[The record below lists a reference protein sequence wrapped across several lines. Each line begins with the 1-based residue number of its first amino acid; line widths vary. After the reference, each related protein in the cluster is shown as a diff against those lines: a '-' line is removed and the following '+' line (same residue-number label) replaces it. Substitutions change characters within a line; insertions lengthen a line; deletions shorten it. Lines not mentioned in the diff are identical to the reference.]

1 MSVVRRPHGDDGQ
14 VLVMVALMM
23 VGVVS
28 VVGLVSDG
36 GLVFAQ
42 RRDLQNV
49 ADAAAAA
56 GAMQIDEAVYRSSG
70 EVVLDEQLARDAAA
84 LYWTPKA
91 TSTTWC
97 RCYPTGWRSRCRVRR
112 RRASCG
118 SSASMASKSV
128 RARPRSRATASRARD
143 RRRSAD
149 GLESRHNGHS
159 EQPAGSNDGCR
170 VR

>member
-1 MSVVRRPHGDDGQ
+1 MKVVRRLRDDEGQ

-56 GAMQIDEAVYRSSG
+56 GAMQIDEAAYRSTG

-84 LYWTPKA
+84 FYLDAEGDLDYVVNVLPDRVEVAVSRQA
-91 TSTTWC
+91 T
-97 RCYPTGWRSRCRVRR
+97 TGFLRVI
-112 RRASCG
+112 G
-118 SSASMASKSV
+118 IDGVDVSASAS
-128 RARPRSRATASRARD
+128 AEPRYGVE
-143 RRRSAD
+143 SA
-149 GLESRHNGHS
+149 G
-159 EQPAGSNDGCR
+159 P
-170 VR
+170 

>member
-1 MSVVRRPHGDDGQ
+1 MSVVRRLHGDEGQ
-14 VLVMVALMM
+14 VLVMVALTM

-56 GAMQIDEAVYRSSG
+56 GAMQIDEAVYRSTG

-84 LYWTPKA
+84 LYLDAEGELDYVVSVLSDRVEVSVSRHA
-91 TSTTWC
+91 T
-97 RCYPTGWRSRCRVRR
+97 TGFLRVI
-112 RRASCG
+112 G
-118 SSASMASKSV
+118 IDGVEVSASAS
-128 RARPRSRATASRARD
+128 AEPRYGVE
-143 RRRSAD
+143 SA
-149 GLESRHNGHS
+149 G
-159 EQPAGSNDGCR
+159 P
-170 VR
+170 

>member
-1 MSVVRRPHGDDGQ
+1 MKVVRRLHGDEGQ

-56 GAMQIDEAVYRSSG
+56 GAMQIDEAVYRSTG
-70 EVVLDEQLARDAAA
+70 EVVLDEQLARDAAM
-84 LYWTPKA
+84 LYLDAEGDLDFAVSVLRDRVEVSVSRQA
-91 TSTTWC
+91 T
-97 RCYPTGWRSRCRVRR
+97 TGFLRVI
-112 RRASCG
+112 G
-118 SSASMASKSV
+118 INGIEV
-128 RARPRSRATASRARD
+128 RAAASAEPRY
-143 RRRSAD
+143 
-149 GLESRHNGHS
+149 GVEI
-159 EQPAGSNDGCR
+159 AGP
-170 VR
+170 

>member
-1 MSVVRRPHGDDGQ
+1 MNLVRRLRGDEGQ

-56 GAMQIDEAVYRSSG
+56 GAMQIDEAVYRSTG
-70 EVVLDEQLARDAAA
+70 EVVLDEQLARDAAV
-84 LYWTPKA
+84 LYLDAEDGLDYVVNVLPDRVEVAVSRQA
-91 TSTTWC
+91 T
-97 RCYPTGWRSRCRVRR
+97 TGFLRVIGIDGVEVT
-112 RRASCG
+112 A
-118 SSASMASKSV
+118 SASAE
-128 RARPRSRATASRARD
+128 PRYGVE
-143 RRRSAD
+143 SA
-149 GLESRHNGHS
+149 G
-159 EQPAGSNDGCR
+159 P
-170 VR
+170 

>member
-1 MSVVRRPHGDDGQ
+1 MSVVRRLHGDEGQ

-56 GAMQIDEAVYRSSG
+56 GAMQIDEAAYRSTG

-84 LYWTPKA
+84 LYLDAEGGLDYVVNVLPDRVEVSVSRQA
-91 TSTTWC
+91 T
-97 RCYPTGWRSRCRVRR
+97 TGFLRVI
-112 RRASCG
+112 G
-118 SSASMASKSV
+118 IDGVEVSASAS
-128 RARPRSRATASRARD
+128 AEPRYGVETA
-143 RRRSAD
+143 
-149 GLESRHNGHS
+149 G
-159 EQPAGSNDGCR
+159 P
-170 VR
+170 

>member
-1 MSVVRRPHGDDGQ
+1 MSVVRRLHGDEGQ

-56 GAMQIDEAVYRSSG
+56 GAMQIDEAVYRSTG

-84 LYWTPKA
+84 FFLDSEGDLDYVVSVLSDRVEVSVSRQA
-91 TSTTWC
+91 T
-97 RCYPTGWRSRCRVRR
+97 TGFLRVI
-112 RRASCG
+112 G
-118 SSASMASKSV
+118 IDGVEVSASAS
-128 RARPRSRATASRARD
+128 AEPRYGVD
-143 RRRSAD
+143 SA
-149 GLESRHNGHS
+149 G
-159 EQPAGSNDGCR
+159 P
-170 VR
+170 

>member
-1 MSVVRRPHGDDGQ
+1 MNAVHWLFGDEGQ

-56 GAMQIDEAVYRSSG
+56 GAMQIDEATYRSTG
-70 EVVLDEQLARDAAA
+70 EVVLDERLAREAAA
-84 LYWTPKA
+84 LYLDGEGDLDYVVSVLSGRVEVSVSRQA
-91 TSTTWC
+91 TTSFL
-97 RCYPTGWRSRCRVRR
+97 RVI
-112 RRASCG
+112 G
-118 SSASMASKSV
+118 IDGV
-128 RARPRSRATASRARD
+128 EVTASALAEPRYGVE
-143 RRRSAD
+143 SA
-149 GLESRHNGHS
+149 G
-159 EQPAGSNDGCR
+159 P
-170 VR
+170 

>member
-1 MSVVRRPHGDDGQ
+1 MSVVRRLHGDDGQ

-56 GAMQIDEAVYRSSG
+56 GAMQIDEAVYRSTG

-84 LYWTPKA
+84 FYLDAEGDLDYVVSVLSDRVEVSVSRQA
-91 TSTTWC
+91 T
-97 RCYPTGWRSRCRVRR
+97 TGFLRVVGIDGVEVT
-112 RRASCG
+112 A
-118 SSASMASKSV
+118 SASAE
-128 RARPRSRATASRARD
+128 PRYGVD
-143 RRRSAD
+143 SA
-149 GLESRHNGHS
+149 G
-159 EQPAGSNDGCR
+159 P
-170 VR
+170 

>member
-1 MSVVRRPHGDDGQ
+1 MNVVRRFHGDDGQ

-56 GAMQIDEAVYRSSG
+56 GAMQIDEAVYRSTG
-70 EVVLDEQLARDAAA
+70 EVVLDEQLARDAAV
-84 LYWTPKA
+84 LYLDAEDGLDYVVNVLPDRVEVAVSRQA
-91 TSTTWC
+91 T
-97 RCYPTGWRSRCRVRR
+97 TGFLRVI
-112 RRASCG
+112 G
-118 SSASMASKSV
+118 IDGIEVSASASAEPRYGV
-128 RARPRSRATASRARD
+128 ERAGP
-143 RRRSAD
+143 
-149 GLESRHNGHS
+149 
-159 EQPAGSNDGCR
+159 
-170 VR
+170 

>member
-1 MSVVRRPHGDDGQ
+1 MNVVRRLHGDEGQ

-56 GAMQIDEAVYRSSG
+56 GAMQIDEAVYRSTG
-70 EVVLDEQLARDAAA
+70 EVVLDEQLVREAAA
-84 LYWTPKA
+84 FYLDAEGDLDYVVSVLSDRVEVSVSRQA
-91 TSTTWC
+91 T
-97 RCYPTGWRSRCRVRR
+97 TGFLRVI
-112 RRASCG
+112 G
-118 SSASMASKSV
+118 IDGIEVSASAS
-128 RARPRSRATASRARD
+128 AEPRYGVE
-143 RRRSAD
+143 SA
-149 GLESRHNGHS
+149 G
-159 EQPAGSNDGCR
+159 P
-170 VR
+170 

>member
-1 MSVVRRPHGDDGQ
+1 MNIGRRLHGDEGQ

-28 VVGLVSDG
+28 VIGLVSDG

-56 GAMQIDEAVYRSSG
+56 GAMQIDEAAYRSTG

-84 LYWTPKA
+84 LYLDAEGGLDYVVNVLPDRVEVAVSRQA
-91 TSTTWC
+91 T
-97 RCYPTGWRSRCRVRR
+97 TGFLRVIGIDGVEVSA
-112 RRASCG
+112 RASAEPRFG
-118 SSASMASKSV
+118 VESAG
-128 RARPRSRATASRARD
+128 P
-143 RRRSAD
+143 
-149 GLESRHNGHS
+149 
-159 EQPAGSNDGCR
+159 
-170 VR
+170 

>member
-1 MSVVRRPHGDDGQ
+1 MKVVRRLRDDEGQ
-14 VLVMVALMM
+14 VLVTVALMM

-56 GAMQIDEAVYRSSG
+56 GAMQIDEAVYRSTG

-84 LYWTPKA
+84 FYLDAEGGLDYVVNVLPDRVEVSVSRQA
-91 TSTTWC
+91 T
-97 RCYPTGWRSRCRVRR
+97 TGFLRVI
-112 RRASCG
+112 G
-118 SSASMASKSV
+118 IDGVEVSASAS
-128 RARPRSRATASRARD
+128 AEPRFGVE
-143 RRRSAD
+143 SA
-149 GLESRHNGHS
+149 G
-159 EQPAGSNDGCR
+159 P
-170 VR
+170 

>member
-1 MSVVRRPHGDDGQ
+1 MNVVRRLHGDEGQ

-56 GAMQIDEAVYRSSG
+56 GAMQIDEAVYRSTG
-70 EVVLDEQLARDAAA
+70 EVVLDEQLARDAAV
-84 LYWTPKA
+84 LYLDAEDGLDYVVNVLPDRVEVAVSRQA
-91 TSTTWC
+91 T
-97 RCYPTGWRSRCRVRR
+97 TGFLRVI
-112 RRASCG
+112 G
-118 SSASMASKSV
+118 INEVEVSASAS
-128 RARPRSRATASRARD
+128 AEPRYGVE
-143 RRRSAD
+143 SA
-149 GLESRHNGHS
+149 G
-159 EQPAGSNDGCR
+159 P
-170 VR
+170 

>member
-1 MSVVRRPHGDDGQ
+1 MNVVRRLRGDQGQ

-56 GAMQIDEAVYRSSG
+56 AAMQIDEAVYRSTG
-70 EVVLDEQLARDAAA
+70 EVVLDEQLARDAAVFYLDA
-84 LYWTPKA
+84 EGDLDYVVSVLSDRVEISVSRQA
-91 TSTTWC
+91 T
-97 RCYPTGWRSRCRVRR
+97 TGFLRVI
-112 RRASCG
+112 G
-118 SSASMASKSV
+118 INGVEVSASAS
-128 RARPRSRATASRARD
+128 AEPRY
-143 RRRSAD
+143 
-149 GLESRHNGHS
+149 GVESGG
-159 EQPAGSNDGCR
+159 P
-170 VR
+170 

>member
-1 MSVVRRPHGDDGQ
+1 MNVVRRLHGDEGQ

-56 GAMQIDEAVYRSSG
+56 GAMQIDEAVYRSTG

-84 LYWTPKA
+84 LYLDTEGGLAYLVNVLPDRVEVAVSRQA
-91 TSTTWC
+91 T
-97 RCYPTGWRSRCRVRR
+97 TGFLRVI
-112 RRASCG
+112 G
-118 SSASMASKSV
+118 IDGVEVSASAS
-128 RARPRSRATASRARD
+128 AEPRYGVE
-143 RRRSAD
+143 SA
-149 GLESRHNGHS
+149 G
-159 EQPAGSNDGCR
+159 P
-170 VR
+170 

>member
-1 MSVVRRPHGDDGQ
+1 MSVVRRLHGEEGQ

-56 GAMQIDEAVYRSSG
+56 GAMQIDEAAYRSTG
-70 EVVLDEQLARDAAA
+70 EVVIDEQLARDAAV
-84 LYWTPKA
+84 LYLDAEGGLDYVVSVLP
-91 TSTTWC
+91 
-97 RCYPTGWRSRCRVRR
+97 GRVEVSVS
-112 RRASCG
+112 RRATTG
-118 SSASMASKSV
+118 FLRVIGIDGVEVSASASAEPRYGV
-128 RARPRSRATASRARD
+128 EGARP
-143 RRRSAD
+143 
-149 GLESRHNGHS
+149 
-159 EQPAGSNDGCR
+159 
-170 VR
+170 

>member
-1 MSVVRRPHGDDGQ
+1 MNVVRRLHGEEGQ

-56 GAMQIDEAVYRSSG
+56 GAMQIDEAAYRSTG
-70 EVVLDEQLARDAAA
+70 EVVLDERSAREAAVFY
-84 LYWTPKA
+84 LDDEGGLDYVVNVLPDRVEVSVSRQA
-91 TSTTWC
+91 T
-97 RCYPTGWRSRCRVRR
+97 TGFLRVI
-112 RRASCG
+112 G
-118 SSASMASKSV
+118 IDGVEVSASAS
-128 RARPRSRATASRARD
+128 AEPRYGVE
-143 RRRSAD
+143 SA
-149 GLESRHNGHS
+149 G
-159 EQPAGSNDGCR
+159 P
-170 VR
+170 

>member
-1 MSVVRRPHGDDGQ
+1 MSVVRRLHDDEGQ

-56 GAMQIDEAVYRSSG
+56 GAMQIDEAVYRSTG
-70 EVVLDEQLARDAAA
+70 EVVLDEQLARDAAV
-84 LYWTPKA
+84 LYLDAEDGLDYVVNVLPDRVEVAVSRQA
-91 TSTTWC
+91 T
-97 RCYPTGWRSRCRVRR
+97 TGFLRVI
-112 RRASCG
+112 G
-118 SSASMASKSV
+118 IDGIEVSASAS
-128 RARPRSRATASRARD
+128 AEPRYGVE
-143 RRRSAD
+143 SA
-149 GLESRHNGHS
+149 G
-159 EQPAGSNDGCR
+159 P
-170 VR
+170 

>member
-1 MSVVRRPHGDDGQ
+1 MSVVRRLHDDEGQ

-56 GAMQIDEAVYRSSG
+56 GAMQIDEATYRSTG
-70 EVVLDEQLARDAAA
+70 EVVLDERLAREAAA
-84 LYWTPKA
+84 LYLDGEGDLDYVVSVLSGRVEVSVSRQA
-91 TSTTWC
+91 TTSFL
-97 RCYPTGWRSRCRVRR
+97 RVIGIDGVDVT
-112 RRASCG
+112 A
-118 SSASMASKSV
+118 SASAE
-128 RARPRSRATASRARD
+128 PRYGVE
-143 RRRSAD
+143 SA
-149 GLESRHNGHS
+149 G
-159 EQPAGSNDGCR
+159 P
-170 VR
+170 

>member
-1 MSVVRRPHGDDGQ
+1 MSLVRRFQGDDGQ

-56 GAMQIDEAVYRSSG
+56 GAMQIDEAVYRSTG
-70 EVVLDEQLARDAAA
+70 ELVLDEQLARDAAA
-84 LYWTPKA
+84 LYLDAEGALDYLVSVLSDRVEVSVSRQA
-91 TSTTWC
+91 T
-97 RCYPTGWRSRCRVRR
+97 TGFLRVI
-112 RRASCG
+112 G
-118 SSASMASKSV
+118 IDGVEVSASAS
-128 RARPRSRATASRARD
+128 AEPRYGVE
-143 RRRSAD
+143 SA
-149 GLESRHNGHS
+149 G
-159 EQPAGSNDGCR
+159 P
-170 VR
+170 

>member
-1 MSVVRRPHGDDGQ
+1 MNIGRRLHGDEGQ

-56 GAMQIDEAVYRSSG
+56 GAMQIDEAVYRSTG
-70 EVVLDEQLARDAAA
+70 EVVLDEQLAREAAVFYLDAEGDLDYAVSV
-84 LYWTPKA
+84 LSDRVEVSVSRQA
-91 TSTTWC
+91 T
-97 RCYPTGWRSRCRVRR
+97 TGFLRVI
-112 RRASCG
+112 G
-118 SSASMASKSV
+118 IDGVEVSASAS
-128 RARPRSRATASRARD
+128 AEPRY
-143 RRRSAD
+143 
-149 GLESRHNGHS
+149 GVEN
-159 EQPAGSNDGCR
+159 AGP
-170 VR
+170 